1 MLRLGFNFFTFAFGN
16 LPPKLDWHS
25 QNVLISHQQQQQQQQ
40 QQQPLFTLFRKNKKE
55 EEKET
60 TENNITE
67 GI

>member
-1 MLRLGFNFFTFAFGN
+1 MLRLGFNFLTFAFGN

-25 QNVLISHQQQQQQQQ
+25 QNVLISQQQQ

-55 EEKET
+55 GEKET
-60 TENNITE
+60 IENNVIE

>member
-16 LPPKLDWHS
+16 LPPKLDCHS
-25 QNVLISHQQQQQQQQ
+25 QNVLISQQQQQQQQ
-40 QQQPLFTLFRKNKKE
+40 QKPLFTLFRKNKKE
-55 EEKET
+55 GEKET

>member
-1 MLRLGFNFFTFAFGN
+1 MLRLGFNFLTFAFRN

-25 QNVLISHQQQQQQQQ
+25 QNVLISQQQQQQQQ
-40 QQQPLFTLFRKNKKE
+40 QQQPLFTLSRKNKKE

-60 TENNITE
+60 LENNITE

>member
-25 QNVLISHQQQQQQQQ
+25 QNVLISQQQQQQQQ

-55 EEKET
+55 GEKET
-60 TENNITE
+60 IENNVIE

>member
-25 QNVLISHQQQQQQQQ
+25 QNVLISQQQQQ

-55 EEKET
+55 QKET